1 MMNNKKVE
9 ANCKNGPESK
19 LLLDN
24 SRMVDSNNL
33 KTASPTS
40 LRGIDDIFRDLPLT
54 DDTSCGIGL
63 FRGPNLQKFANK
75 KAYVFLYGVLGCIFS
90 ASYAY
95 FNGTITTIEK
105 RFKIPSKTTGLIT
118 VGNDISQLFV
128 SIVLSYYAGRGHRPR
143 WIAVGI
149 YTVVIFC
156 CLTMLPHFL
165 YGPGE
170 DALLLTKEYGG
181 QPLNSSNNS
190 NTNWSGNRELKF
202 LCQAKENRTN
212 ICDDSHG
219 NFAPQALLFTAQLVS
234 GIGGSL
240 YYTLGVSYMDDNIK
254 KSKTPVLIS
263 FSYFLRMLGPAIG
276 YGLASFSLKF
286 YISPTLTPSITTT
299 DPRWLG
305 AWWLGWIILAILLM
319 LFASIIA
326 LFPKTLPR
334 AAARKVLALERSKST
349 ASYREQERLQAKK
362 EKKNIDN
369 NGDKNDDDDDDDA
382 DNCNSIDE
390 NEKSPEVPASFED
403 MIKTFKRLLSNNT
416 LMCNNLATVFYFLGY
431 MPYWIF
437 MPKYIETQYK
447 QSASVS
453 SLITGTVGLVFSAFG
468 ILLSGLII
476 SKYKPRARYLAA
488 WNIIVGA
495 VSVMGM
501 ISYAFLGCSANDNQV
516 MSIQDNSGELKTQFP
531 CNENCNCDYVTYN
544 PVCSDEGK
552 IFISACHAGCRK
564 ITINPNGTK
573 IYTDCSC
580 VRTRYS
586 RASLNKLSI
595 NGSTSINYSDYGSEM
610 GTATPGPCP
619 VDCMHKF
626 YLFLAVVCLLK
637 FSGATGR
644 ASNFLVSVRCVAER
658 DKAVAMGF
666 GLTIMSLFAFI
677 PSPILFG
684 FILDKTC
691 LVWGKTCSG
700 TGNCWL
706 YNGEAL
712 RYLLNFTAA
721 TFVTIGTLFD
731 IGVWYFVKDVKIFDD
746 DIELDDVKEDQQ

>member
-1 MMNNKKVE
+1 MKNSTKNNTSNSNHE
-9 ANCKNGPESK
+9 KNGPETLK
-19 LLLDN
+19 LLGVP
-24 SRMVDSNNL
+24 S
-33 KTASPTS
+33 TPPTTPTTPTQA
-40 LRGIDDIFRDLPLT
+40 RGLEDVFKELPIT
-54 DDTSCGIGL
+54 DDTSCGIWCV
-63 FRGPNLQKFANK
+63 RGPNLQRFANK

-128 SIVLSYYAGRGHRPR
+128 SVVLSYYAGRGHRPR
-143 WIAVGI
+143 WIAFGI
-149 YTVVIFC
+149 YTVVLFC

-170 DALLLTKEYGG
+170 DALLLTKEYGAK
-181 QPLNSSNNS
+181 QKLANSSMIP
-190 NTNWSGNRELKF
+190 EKHKKF
-202 LCQAKENRTN
+202 LCLGKEMRGSD
-212 ICDDSHG
+212 CEDADG
-219 NFAPQALLFTAQLVS
+219 NFAPQALLFIAQLVS
-234 GIGGSL
+234 GVGGSL
-240 YYTLGVSYMDDNIK
+240 YYTLGVSYMDDNIQ
-254 KSKTPVLIS
+254 KSKTPALIS

-276 YGLASFSLKF
+276 YGLASFALKF
-286 YISPTLTPSITTT
+286 YISPTLTPTITTQ

-305 AWWLGWIILAILLM
+305 AWWLGWIILAILLFI
-319 LFASIIA
+319 FASVLA

-334 AAARKVLALERSKST
+334 AAARKALALERNKSAT
-349 ASYREQERLQAKK
+349 SIKADQE
-362 EKKNIDN
+362 
-369 NGDKNDDDDDDDA
+369 
-382 DNCNSIDE
+382 
-390 NEKSPEVPASFED
+390 PELPASISD
-403 MIKTFKRLLSNNT
+403 MMRTFKRLLTNTT
-416 LMCNNLATVFYFLGY
+416 LMCNNLATVFYFMGY

-476 SKYKPRARYLAA
+476 SKYKPKARYLAA
-488 WNIIVGA
+488 WNVMVGA
-495 VSVMGM
+495 ISVMGM
-501 ISYAFLGCSANDNQV
+501 ISYAFLGCSANDNQ
-516 MSIQDNSGELKTQFP
+516 IALQPNGALKTLLP
-531 CNENCNCDYVTYN
+531 CNEQCHCDYVTYN
-544 PVCSDEGK
+544 PVCSEHGQT
-552 IFISACHAGCRK
+552 FISACHAGCKSMK
-564 ITINPNGTK
+564 ISHNDSK
-573 IYTDCSC
+573 IYTECGCIRPKFARSLAHLSS
-580 VRTRYS
+580 VN
-586 RASLNKLSI
+586 ASFYPTQFPFENSDADSTLNF
-595 NGSTSINYSDYGSEM
+595 
-610 GTATPGPCP
+610 GTAVPGACP

-626 YLFLAVVCLLK
+626 YIFLTVVCLLK

-644 ASNFLVSVRCVAER
+644 ASNFLVSVRCVDEK
-658 DKAVAMGF
+658 DKTVAMGF

-706 YNGEAL
+706 YNGETL

-721 TFVTIGTLFD
+721 SFVTIGTIFD
-731 IGVWYFVKDVKIFDD
+731 IGVWYYVKDLKIFDEE
-746 DIELDDVKEDQQ
+746 IELEDIAEEPGETL